1 MPDSTS
7 VQSIL
12 DAADQAAA
20 VGDIAAAGDLL
31 QQAVHLQ
38 EAHLGPDHP
47 DLANTLNNLGVACEK
62 TGRLKEAAACY
73 RRAYE
78 IAAAAFAPDHPFV
91 VTSRKNLAEFYETH
105 GKVMEP
111 VADVAPAATTPPST
125 VSPPITPA
133 SKPATGSDA
142 PRATKTP
149 AWGIAAVAVA
159 VIVVLAL
166 GTTLMRRP
174 AAPDTSISPDPR
186 PAAETPSAPA
196 PATPRDAA
204 ASNAPAAAPDPGR
217 ASDEPAARS
226 TSPGRGSAPEGRT
239 RSTPA
244 ASQPTVARAQVC
256 RRFSQAGSPDWK
268 CEPAGGTVAPG
279 TLVYYTRIKATSAT
293 TVEHRWY
300 HGDALQQRVRLD
312 VSANSEPGYRTFSRL
327 TIGATG
333 RWRVELRSTSGTLL
347 HEEQFTVR

>member
-7 VQSIL
+7 VQPIL

-78 IAAAAFAPDHPFV
+78 IAAAAFEPDHPFV

-105 GKVMEP
+105 GKVIEP
-111 VADVAPAATTPPST
+111 MPVVAPAPTTPPPALA
-125 VSPPITPA
+125 PPITPA
-133 SKPATGSDA
+133 SRPTAGHEARSA
-142 PRATKTP
+142 PKTP
-149 AWGIAAVAVA
+149 RLGIAAVIAA
-159 VIVVLAL
+159 AIVVAAL
-166 GTTLMRRP
+166 GAIFMRP
-174 AAPDTSISPDPR
+174 ASPGTSPPAPETPTS
-186 PAAETPSAPA
+186 PAA
-196 PATPRDAA
+196 PRDAA

-217 ASDEPAARS
+217 ASNEPAARS

-268 CEPAGGTVAPG
+268 CEPAGGTVAAG

-300 HGDALQQRVRLD
+300 HGDDLQQRVRLE
-312 VSANSEPGYRTFSRL
+312 VSANSDPGYRTFSRL

>member
-1 MPDSTS
+1 MSDSTS
-7 VQSIL
+7 VQPIL

-20 VGDIAAAGDLL
+20 IGDIAAAGDLL

-38 EAHLGPDHP
+38 EAHLGPNHP

-73 RRAYE
+73 RRAHE
-78 IAAAAFAPDHPFV
+78 IAAAAFEPDHPFV

-111 VADVAPAATTPPST
+111 MPVVAPAPTTPPPALA
-125 VSPPITPA
+125 PPITPA
-133 SKPATGSDA
+133 SGPATGHEARSA
-142 PRATKTP
+142 PKTP
-149 AWGIAAVAVA
+149 PLRIAAVIAA
-159 VIVVLAL
+159 VIVVVAL
-166 GTTLMRRP
+166 GALFMRRP
-174 AAPDTSISPDPR
+174 ASPDKSPR
-186 PAAETPSAPA
+186 AAETPSTPA
-196 PATPRDAA
+196 APRDAA
-204 ASNAPAAAPDPGR
+204 ASNAPSAAPDPGR
-217 ASDEPAARS
+217 ASNEPAAPS

-239 RSTPA
+239 GSTPA

-256 RRFSQAGSPDWK
+256 RRLSQTGSPDWK
-268 CEPAGGTVAPG
+268 CEPAGGTVAAG

-300 HGDALQQRVRLD
+300 HGGELQQRVRLD
-312 VSANSEPGYRTFSRL
+312 VSANSDPGYRTFSRL

-333 RWRVELRSTSGTLL
+333 RWRVELRSPSGTLL